1 MLEEIVGI
9 IDSAEKYVYVEVYML
24 TESRIKEAIL
34 RAEKRGLDVKIILE
48 KDPYLAYNINNK
60 TYDEFKKK

>member
-1 MLEEIVGI
+1 
-9 IDSAEKYVYVEVYML
+9 ML

-34 RAEKRGLDVKIILE
+34 RAKKKGLDVKIILE